1 MGLQEYFAQL
11 GQGIDLVAECSGLS
25 VPALEKMGA
34 STHDVAELTCL
45 HAIYFGST
53 PYTGKQRLAVDAARR
68 NQHSLS
74 TLRLI
79 ESFTRRVKE
88 LRAAWNLRVELC
100 STPGEQVSAVAKRR
114 VRELRVPH
122 KYRERALL
130 RQHPNGLATLTVT
143 GNGLDMTDA
152 FRTIDQQHP
161 GASFIA
167 RMLGTTDTDTSSD
180 ISPDS
185 PAGTS
190 PATRTRVT
198 TMAVLRLEDY
208 GKILRR
214 KGDDVLVRTT
224 SGAVITGAQL
234 VERACANEGLIT
246 VISRVQG
253 PVDLYRFE
261 RFASAKQRTMLAAEH
276 PTCAWPGCS
285 IPAERGQ
292 FHHLTPWKHGGETNI
307 ANLVTLCHYHN
318 GVNEDDP
325 NAPPRRGRLT
335 RNGGTIVWQPPHTS
349 R

>member
-25 VPALEKMGA
+25 APDLEKMGA
-34 STHDVAELTCL
+34 STHDAAELISL
-45 HAIYFGST
+45 HTIYFGTT

-68 NQHSLS
+68 NGHCLS

-88 LRAAWNLRVELC
+88 QRAAWNLRLELC
-100 STPGEQVSAVAKRR
+100 ATPGEQVSAVAKRR

-143 GNGLDMTDA
+143 GNALDMADA
-152 FRTIDQQHP
+152 FRTIDQQRP
-161 GASFIA
+161 GASFVA
-167 RMLGTTDTDTSSD
+167 RMLGKTGAA
-180 ISPDS
+180 
-185 PAGTS
+185 PA
-190 PATRTRVT
+190 ARTRVT
-198 TMAVLRLEDY
+198 TMAVLQLEDY

-224 SGAVITGAQL
+224 SGAVVTGAQL

-246 VISRVQG
+246 VISRTLG

-261 RFASAKQRTMLAAEH
+261 RFASLKQRTMLAAEH
-276 PTCAWPGCS
+276 PTCAWPGCNT
-285 IPAERGQ
+285 PAERGQ
-292 FHHLTPWKHGGETNI
+292 FHHLTPWKHGGETNVS
-307 ANLVTLCHYHN
+307 NLVTLCSYHN

-335 RNGGTIVWQPPHTS
+335 RKRGTIVWQPPHTS